1 MRSKATLDVNNL
13 SKNIGKI
20 TIVKDI
26 SFQLQKGEI
35 KGLLGPNGSGKTTI
49 LKMLVGLLKPTTGS
63 ITIDGKEI
71 QKDFE
76 SAIRKVG
83 AIIENPE
90 LYDYLSGYD
99 HLQIFYRMS
108 PGVCENRIEEV
119 IEVLGMDHYIDDK
132 VKTYSLG
139 MLQRLGLAQAM
150 LHRPAILLLDEPTNG
165 LDPSGIQDLRK
176 HLKML
181 ANDGT
186 AIIISSHLLAELEM
200 ICDSVLILDNGRMV
214 SDGNLEELRRNTT
227 KESLYQFHV
236 LESYKLKEVLA
247 LLPQYD
253 QVVDIVSDGFSIH
266 VSEREAATINR
277 FLVENQISVVGI
289 EKNKTTL
296 EEAFLSRLNQ
306 AKRGQ

>member
-1 MRSKATLDVNNL
+1 MKSETILDVNNL
-13 SKNIGKI
+13 SKNIGKV

-63 ITIDGKEI
+63 ITIDGKNI
-71 QKDFE
+71 QQDFE

-90 LYDYLSGYD
+90 LYEYLSGYD
-99 HLQIFYRMS
+99 NLQIFYRMS
-108 PGVCENRIEEV
+108 PDVPESRIEEV
-119 IEVLGMDHYIDDK
+119 IELLGMDTYIDDK
-132 VKTYSLG
+132 VRTYSLG

-176 HLKML
+176 HLKRL

-186 AIIISSHLLAELEM
+186 AIIISSHLLAEIEL
-200 ICDSVLILDNGRMV
+200 ICDSVLIVNDGAMV
-214 SDGNLEELRRNTT
+214 SDENLEEFRSNTIQ
-227 KESLYQFHV
+227 ESLYQFKV
-236 LESYKLKEVLA
+236 LETDKLEEVLA
-247 LLPQYD
+247 YLPQYD
-253 QVVDIVSDGFSIH
+253 QVVDVISGGFSIH
-266 VSEREAATINR
+266 LTEREAAKVNR
-277 FLVENQISVVGI
+277 FLVENHLSVVGI

-296 EEAFLSRLNQ
+296 EEAFLSRLTQ
-306 AKRGQ
+306 AK